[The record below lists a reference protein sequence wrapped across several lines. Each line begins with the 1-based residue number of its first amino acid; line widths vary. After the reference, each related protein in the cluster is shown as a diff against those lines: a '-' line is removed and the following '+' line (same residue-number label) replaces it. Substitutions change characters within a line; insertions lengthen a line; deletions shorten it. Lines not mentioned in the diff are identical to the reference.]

1 MYVLFIYTISICVS
15 QEEPDLIGSNQQIY
29 DLQVNK
35 FEKKS
40 YCRNWI
46 FVINEL
52 CIQCNKDSCCEHITG
67 GLNIFLWVCQ
77 SIGPWMYCVFV
88 RACVCVCVWVCVYM
102 YMCVLVCGSVCDIKS
117 EYQQKVK
124 PLFLYLNLF
133 QYL

>member
-1 MYVLFIYTISICVS
+1 MYVLFIYTIFICVS
-15 QEEPDLIGSNQQIY
+15 QEEPDLIGSNQQIC

-46 FVINEL
+46 FDIDEL

-67 GLNIFLWVCQ
+67 GVNIFLWVCQ
-77 SIGPWMYCVFV
+77 SIGPWMYSV
-88 RACVCVCVWVCVYM
+88 CVCVCVCV
-102 YMCVLVCGSVCDIKS
+102 CVLVCGSVCDTKS
-117 EYQQKVK
+117 EYQQKVQ